1 MSIMKEGPTTPT
13 RTTED
18 KEIERSLR
26 PGGFSDFIGQS
37 KLKEN
42 LAVFIQAATARGDS
56 LDHILFYGP
65 PGLGKTTLSNIIAS
79 ELGVNIKSIAAPVL
93 EKPGDLAAMLTDL
106 SPFDVL
112 FIDEIHRLNRMTEEL
127 LYLAMEDFKLDILIG
142 NGPSAKSVRIDLPKF
157 TLVGAT
163 TRAGQLTSPLR
174 DRFGIINRMDFY
186 TQEEME
192 QIVKRAAEI
201 LCVGIDGFGIEEIAR
216 RSRGTP
222 RISNRLLKRIRD
234 FAQVKGDGRITKEMA
249 CLGLDALEVDEYGL
263 DAMDRKI
270 METLIDKFRGGPV
283 GLNTLTIAVSEETV
297 TVEDVYEPYLV
308 KIGFLERTPRGRMAT
323 ELAYK
328 YFKRDLW
335 KQVKAEQG

>member
-1 MSIMKEGPTTPT
+1 MEERLTTPIE
-13 RTTED
+13 TTED

-26 PGGFSDFIGQS
+26 PSGFSEFIGQS

-42 LAVFIQAATARGDS
+42 LEVFIQAAKARGEA

-65 PGLGKTTLSNIIAS
+65 PGLGKTTLSNIIAY
-79 ELGVNIKSIAAPVL
+79 ELGVSIKSIAAPVL
-93 EKPGDLAAMLTDL
+93 ERPGDLAAILTDL

-142 NGPSAKSVRIDLPKF
+142 NGASAKNVRIDLPKF

-174 DRFGIINRMDFY
+174 DRFGIINRLDFY
-186 TQEEME
+186 SQEEMQ
-192 QIVKRAAEI
+192 QIVERAARI
-201 LCVGIDGFGIEEIAR
+201 LQVQIDGFGVEEIAR

-283 GLNTLTIAVSEETV
+283 GLNTLTIAVSEESI

-308 KIGFLERTPRGRMAT
+308 KIGFLERTPRGRRAT

-328 YFKRDLW
+328 YFKRNLW
-335 KQVKAEQG
+335 GHQTV